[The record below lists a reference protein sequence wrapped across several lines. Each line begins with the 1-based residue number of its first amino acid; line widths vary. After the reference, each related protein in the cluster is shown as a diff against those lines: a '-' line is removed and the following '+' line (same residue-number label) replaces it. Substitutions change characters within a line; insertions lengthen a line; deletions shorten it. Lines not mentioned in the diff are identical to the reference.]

1 MEKIELEQSLLKTL
15 AFFDIFDY
23 PLTREELFRY
33 LWNVPSA
40 LNYSDFVVELE
51 KMRENKLF
59 QNIEQRGGYY
69 FLAGRGE
76 IIAKRERKIFYTEEK
91 IKIARHAAR
100 KLRYIPFIKAMFVCN
115 LLPVGVKASSDIDV
129 LIIPKEGHIW
139 LSRFLSTLVLT
150 LFRLRPTN
158 FGIPFFSKQKSMT
171 DKICLSFY
179 LTDTNIDL
187 SGICIEGIDV
197 YQVYWNLCLIPL
209 YDPTNLYTK
218 FQEKN
223 IWTKKYIPNF
233 ILSYDL
239 LKRWKISDTQFSYT
253 LKKFFEWFFRSVFF
267 EKQFRSLQ
275 LKQLNQKEKF
285 REASSCKNIVI
296 SDTMLKFHEN
306 DRKKYFQEEWKK
318 RLGK

>member
-1 MEKIELEQSLLKTL
+1 MENTLRQSLLKTL

-23 PLTREELFRY
+23 PLTREELFLY
-33 LWNVPSA
+33 LWEAPIA
-40 LNYSDFVVELE
+40 LTYSDFVAELE
-51 KMRENKLF
+51 KMKENKFF
-59 QNIEQRGGYY
+59 QNIEQKGGYY
-69 FLAGRGE
+69 FLAGRSE
-76 IIAKRERKIFYTEEK
+76 IIIKRERKISYTEEK
-91 IKIARHAAR
+91 IKIARHAAQ
-100 KLRYIPFIKAMFVCN
+100 KLRYIPFIEAMFVCN

-158 FGIPFFSKQKSMT
+158 FGIPFVSKNKSMT

-179 LTDTNIDL
+179 LTDTDLDL
-187 SGICIEGIDV
+187 SDICIEGVDV
-197 YQVYWNLCLIPL
+197 YQVYWNLCLIPI
-209 YDPTNLYTK
+209 YDRTNLYTK

-233 ILSYDL
+233 ILNYDL
-239 LKRWKISDTQFSYT
+239 LKRWKISDTQFSYI
-253 LKKFFEWFFRSVFF
+253 LKKLFEWFFPSVIL

-285 REASSCKNIVI
+285 RESSRCKNIVI

-306 DRKKYFQEEWKK
+306 DRKKYFQEEWEK
-318 RLGK
+318 RWNK